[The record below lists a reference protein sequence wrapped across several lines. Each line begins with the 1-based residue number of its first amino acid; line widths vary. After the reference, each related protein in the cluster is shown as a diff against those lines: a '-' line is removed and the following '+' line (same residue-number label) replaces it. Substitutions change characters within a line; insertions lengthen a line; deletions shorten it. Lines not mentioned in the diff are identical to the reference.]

1 MATKKKLLEAAAG
14 SAGGGD
20 AFSVESLE
28 FQGTGGLPITS
39 FHSTNE
45 VQDVDFSSD
54 GTKIYVCG
62 RDISGLQRRVVHQYD
77 LSTAWEVSTRSLEP
91 SATLDMTA
99 EDMGSNF
106 GIHLKPD
113 GTELYVLDGANL
125 KVQQYSL
132 STAWDLSTESHTGT
146 LTLPASGQNGYVQ
159 QPRDIT
165 FNDNEQSSGS
175 NNAGQY
181 VFILNQ
187 GGTDS
192 VIAFQMSTYWD
203 ITTASWYETS
213 TVDTGSGNGLAWNS
227 DGSKLYI
234 SDFTND
240 RVKQFNRSSNYTIDS
255 SGMSSN
261 ATLSIDL
268 QTNSPS
274 GIFYKNS
281 STFFVCDATYH
292 ALYECK
298 FGTADNIS
306 GGGIKYP
313 TSDYYTSYSDL
324 GSTTGELRDIA
335 FKTDGTKFYTLDEG
349 SDKIGQYTLTTAWDI
364 DTASS
369 FTSFSVA
376 TQSTGPFAIA
386 FSPDGTKLTM
396 FDGSGKAFYDYDLST
411 AWDVT
416 TASAFASSSATS
428 MQDNVSIAGRSFTFN
443 DDGTELFMSTDYGGI
458 YQFDL
463 TTAYRG
469 SSITI
474 PTDLPLRHV
483 GDEETAPCGIF
494 FKPDGSSFFLVGT
507 GSDYVQEYSNTTAW
521 DISDGSYQSSNAKN
535 LGTFTTNPVD
545 IEFKPDGTKMYMVDR
560 TNDNIREFELSTAWD
575 VTTATSLNTVS
586 TSGGTPEGMCYKPDG
601 YSFFVID
608 SASDEVHEYIGNT
621 TAWSLGNVQ
630 KSTSNYYDF
639 SEWASSANDVFI
651 KSDGTEL
658 YILGST
664 LDKVTQHT
672 LSTAWDLTT
681 ASYTATFR
689 PPNISAGESLFFKS
703 DGTKMYIAC
712 RSEDKV
718 FEYKLSTAWDITT
731 AYFDAGSGKFL
742 GVADDVV
749 AYSDDGSIV
758 RGLEFDS
765 TGNNLYVMN
774 DHFLSR
780 YSVTTPFTLIG
791 ATLEEFVA
799 ADVRPRAFTI
809 KPDFSRAYIAD
820 RVNMD
825 IYEFTNT
832 AV

>member
-1 MATKKKLLEAAAG
+1 MANTKKLIQAAAG
-14 SAGGGD
+14 SAGGN
-20 AFSVESLE
+20 AFSVENLE

-39 FHSTNE
+39 FHLTNE

-99 EDMGSNF
+99 EGMGSNF

-125 KVQQYSL
+125 KIQQYSL

-146 LTLPASGQNGYVQ
+146 LTLPASGQSGYVAQ
-159 QPRDIT
+159 GRDLT
-165 FNDNEQSSGS
+165 FNDNEQSPGS

-181 VFILNQ
+181 LFVLDQ
-187 GGTDS
+187 SGTDR
-192 VIAFQMSTYWD
+192 VVVFQLSTYWD
-203 ITTASWYETS
+203 VTTASYYTEGNFDS
-213 TVDTGSGNGLAWNS
+213 SSANGLAWNS
-227 DGSKLYI
+227 DGSKLYF
-234 SDFTND
+234 SDFSSD
-240 RVKQFNRSSNYTIDS
+240 RVFQYNRDSNYTINS
-255 SGMSSN
+255 SGQVN
-261 ATLSIDL
+261 TAILSLDL

-281 STFFVCDATYH
+281 STFFVSCAT
-292 ALYECK
+292 LQNLQEFK

-306 GGGIKYP
+306 GGSYAAP
-313 TSDYYTSYSDL
+313 TTDYYSTYTDL
-324 GSTTGELRDIA
+324 GSVTGELRDIA
-335 FKTDGTKFYTLDEG
+335 FKTDGTKMYTMDEG
-349 SDKIGQYTLTTAWDI
+349 SDSIGQWTLTTAWDI

-369 FTSFSVA
+369 FSSFSVSA
-376 TQSTGPFAIA
+376 QASGPYGIN

-396 FDGSGKAFYDYDLST
+396 FDGSAKDFNDYDLST

-416 TASAFASSSATS
+416 SASFVNNSTGTT
-428 MQDNVSIAGRSFTFN
+428 MQDNVSIYGRSFTFN
-443 DDGTELFMSTDYGGI
+443 DDGTEIFMGTDYGGI

-463 TTAYRG
+463 STAYRG
-469 SSITI
+469 NSISI
-474 PTDLPLRHV
+474 PTDLPLRYV
-483 GDEETAPCGIF
+483 GDEENTPCGIF
-494 FKPDGSSFFLVGT
+494 FKTDGSSFFLVGT
-507 GSDYVQEYSNTTAW
+507 GSDSVREYSNTTAW
-521 DISDGSYQSSNAKN
+521 DISDGSHQASNVRN
-535 LGTFTTNPVD
+535 LSTFSTNPVD

-560 TNDNIREFELSTAWD
+560 TNDNIREFDLSTAWD

-608 SASDEVHEYIGNT
+608 SADDAVYEYTGNS

-639 SEWASSANDVFI
+639 TEWASSANDVFI

-658 YILGST
+658 YILGSS

-689 PPNISAGESLFFKS
+689 PPNITAGESLFFKS
-703 DGTKMYIAC
+703 DGTKMYIVC
-712 RSEDKV
+712 RGEDKV
-718 FEYKLSTAWDITT
+718 FEYALSTAWDITT
-731 AYFDAGSGKFL
+731 ASFDAGSGKFL

-749 AYSDDGSIV
+749 AYSDDGAIV

-765 TGNNLYVMN
+765 TGDNLYVMI
-774 DHFLSR
+774 DHFLAR

-791 ATLEEFVA
+791 ATLEEFVNV
-799 ADVRPRAFTI
+799 DVRPRAFSI
-809 KPDFSRAYIAD
+809 KPDFERAYIAD
-820 RVNMD
+820 RVNMN